1 MRIYDSRA
9 VSGNAGAARSAG
21 PDRRRRVAIGLA
33 GDGGDGIDAAI
44 ALRNRHGIPAL
55 LMTGAS
61 FADVGPRL
69 HDAQPL
75 GFLTKPYTES
85 DVASALQA
93 ALAQMS
99 AA

>member
-1 MRIYDSRA
+1 
-9 VSGNAGAARSAG
+9 
-21 PDRRRRVAIGLA
+21 
-33 GDGGDGIDAAI
+33 
-44 ALRNRHGIPAL
+44 
-55 LMTGAS
+55 MTGAS
-61 FADVGPRL
+61 FADVGPRI

-93 ALAQMS
+93 AQAQMS